1 MKLLNQLKDLVSKNQ
16 AKITDGLG
24 KVTSQIDKRTGGKYS
39 DKLEKVTNTVE
50 GQIEKLT
57 TEDIDL
63 TDAPVDVT
71 DDVADAADTAADAAE
86 EITGN

>member
-1 MKLLNQLKDLVSKNQ
+1 MKLLNQLKDFVSKNQ
-16 AKITDGLG
+16 AKISDGLG
-24 KVTSQIDKRTGGKYS
+24 KVTSQIDKRTGGKYT
-39 DKLEKVTNTVE
+39 DKIEKVTNTVE

-71 DDVADAADTAADAAE
+71 DEADTAADATE
-86 EITGN
+86 EATGK